1 MHEGRLVVFYTMET
15 NISDG
20 WESPEVHND
29 PPEKREAA
37 FRMGTNILTYAMMN

>member
-1 MHEGRLVVFYTMET
+1 VFYTYET

-29 PPEKREAA
+29 SPETRETA
-37 FRMGTNILTYAMMN
+37 FRMGTNILTYAMMH